1 MLIFE
6 KKVTVVSNP
15 SPPLAYPL
23 YAFIN
28 VDDFERPLKKA
39 SNHVYQIVW
48 N

>member
-6 KKVTVVSNP
+6 KKLSGLK
-15 SPPLAYPL
+15 PLPYSL

-28 VDDFERPLKKA
+28 VDNFERPLKKP
-39 SNHVYQIVW
+39 SNRVYQIVW